1 MNRPEAIQQIRDAAR
16 SIAQSLFKIHPAVPR
31 LGHAETQAEVLKHLH
46 LLTTELEAIKKKL
59 AKLEA
64 RDESCEL

>member
-1 MNRPEAIQQIRDAAR
+1 MTRAESIQQIRDAAR
-16 SIAQSLFKIHPAVPR
+16 SIVQSLMKVHPALPH
-31 LGHAETQAEVLKHLH
+31 LGDPETQGECLKHLH

-64 RDESCEL
+64 RDASAEL